1 MTDDMAHLNR
11 RMTDDDDGKRHRMLE
26 AVESTQ
32 AKIISRVLVPVLLA
46 GLLAVSGFVGKRLLR
61 QLDTQGSD
69 IAQVKSDV
77 RVLST
82 RFDEVTLR
90 QVESHASHIDALEK
104 KDVDQDRRIDALERT
119 VRVQ

>member
-46 GLLAVSGFVGKRLLR
+46 GLLAVSGFVGGRLLR
-61 QLDTQGSD
+61 QLDTQGDD

-90 QVESHASHIDALEK
+90 QVESHTSHIDALEK